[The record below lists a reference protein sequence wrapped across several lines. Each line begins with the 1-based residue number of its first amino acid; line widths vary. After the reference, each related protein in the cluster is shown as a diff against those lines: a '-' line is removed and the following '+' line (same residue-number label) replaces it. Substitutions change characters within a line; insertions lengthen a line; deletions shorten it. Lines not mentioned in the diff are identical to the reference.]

1 VGFFQLAGRS
11 SGLIAYADYDFVA
24 KLTGRYGRSSLF
36 RIVAAGGPLSL
47 DDQEALG
54 RQVEMYLTSLGY
66 EISEVTAGLWLQETT
81 SKGLNILT
89 TFLLIMS
96 LLMASVGSIGLM
108 GTMSL
113 NVMER
118 TREIGVM
125 RAIGGSDRAIIS
137 IVLVEGSL
145 IGLISWLLAC
155 LVALPISK
163 QLADAIFQAIFNTNA
178 EVAFT
183 FSGNLIW
190 FGLVLLLSVFASVVP
205 AFNASR
211 LTIREVLAYE

>member
-1 VGFFQLAGRS
+1 M
-11 SGLIAYADYDFVA
+11 AYANYDYVA
-24 KLTGRYGRSSLF
+24 KLTGRYGSATLF
-36 RIVAAGGPLSL
+36 RVVATGKDLTLDQQKELAHRVEIYLGG
-47 DDQEALG
+47 
-54 RQVEMYLTSLGY
+54 LGY

-81 SKGLNILT
+81 SKGLNVLT

-137 IVLVEGSL
+137 IVLVEGIL

-155 LVALPISK
+155 LVAVPISK
-163 QLADAIFQAIFNTNA
+163 QLADVIFRIIFNTNA
-178 EVAFT
+178 RLAFN

-190 FGLVLLLSVFASVVP
+190 LGLVLLLSIIASVIP
-205 AFNASR
+205 AYNASR